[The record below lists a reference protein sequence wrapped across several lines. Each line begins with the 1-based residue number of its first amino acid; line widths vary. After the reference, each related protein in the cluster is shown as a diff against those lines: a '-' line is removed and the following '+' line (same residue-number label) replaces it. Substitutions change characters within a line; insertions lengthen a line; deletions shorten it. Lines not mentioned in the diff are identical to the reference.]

1 MNSYEETNLRPS
13 DSALRCSTTEP
24 QTLRWARSIT
34 KFIWHASCILLGS
47 AISIASWGLRIF
59 SLSLARDKTKNVFLW
74 SYFLCTIE
82 KEGST
87 METWWL
93 ELGSSINLSSIL
105 RHFENHAMLLKQ
117 KLFRSKPTRHFKLF
131 SPYHSLS
138 VSFQFTYLH
147 KTYGRDFKGAKIN
160 NSFFY
165 TDISMSV
172 WLKL

>member
-1 MNSYEETNLRPS
+1 MLYHWATDSTVSEVYYEVHMIRVLHTARISNF
-13 DSALRCSTTEP
+13 DSVVGTQNFFFVP
-24 QTLRWARSIT
+24 RSWQDEKRISLKLLFVHYWKRRVDNGDLVT
-34 KFIWHASCILLGS
+34 GIGLINQSFINFKAFWKPAD
-47 AISIASWGLRIF
+47 F
-59 SLSLARDKTKNVFLW
+59 F
-74 SYFLCTIE
+74 
-82 KEGST
+82 
-87 METWWL
+87 
-93 ELGSSINLSSIL
+93 
-105 RHFENHAMLLKQ
+105 AMLLKQ